1 MLKSMNE
8 NTVNTL
14 IHRHLRALLNSGSA
28 ALFINLANTAIV
40 CGTAADTA
48 CSVADRATGVGGGGV
63 IFRAMVVSCCCYAFL
78 NQNDQ
83 ILNGCKHTHTDSRMR
98 L

>member
-1 MLKSMNE
+1 MNE

-40 CGTAADTA
+40 CGTSGTAADTA
-48 CSVADRATGVGGGGV
+48 CSVADRASVCGGGV

-83 ILNGCKHTHTDSRMR
+83 ILNGCKHTRTGSRMR

>member
-1 MLKSMNE
+1 MNE

-28 ALFINLANTAIV
+28 ALFITRANPAIV
-40 CGTAADTA
+40 CGTSGTAADTA